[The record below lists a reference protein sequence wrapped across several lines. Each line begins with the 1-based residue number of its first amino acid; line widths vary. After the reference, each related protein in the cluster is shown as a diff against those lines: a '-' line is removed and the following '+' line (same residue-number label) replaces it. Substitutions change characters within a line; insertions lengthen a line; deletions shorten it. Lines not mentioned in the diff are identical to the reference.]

1 MDLIKY
7 IGEFLI
13 IAIVALPPFLYLYK
27 YTLDNIDNLFVKIA
41 IYAVYWAG
49 TLLLSNVMPALAVLF
64 ILRDSQ
70 RRADRGIEEGSM
82 RFFAGDKW
90 RFSWP
95 SFAKA
100 AICGIF
106 IKYAVTVV
114 NYLFILVLQ
123 KYGVALK
130 NQEVINEFLK
140 SSVVSS
146 ILYFIMIVFCA
157 PIVEE
162 FVFRY
167 WLYDSVLK
175 RWTGR
180 IISAVITSILFMA
193 AHYNLQGSIAFF
205 LIGMINCYLYE
216 KYGYWAAVANHFM
229 FNFTS
234 AAMLVAVKIF
244 GIPLS

>member
-1 MDLIKY
+1 
-7 IGEFLI
+7 
-13 IAIVALPPFLYLYK
+13 
-27 YTLDNIDNLFVKIA
+27 
-41 IYAVYWAG
+41 
-49 TLLLSNVMPALAVLF
+49 
-64 ILRDSQ
+64 
-70 RRADRGIEEGSM
+70 
-82 RFFAGDKW
+82 
-90 RFSWP
+90 
-95 SFAKA
+95 
-100 AICGIF
+100 
-106 IKYAVTVV
+106 
-114 NYLFILVLQ
+114 
-123 KYGVALK
+123 
-130 NQEVINEFLK
+130 
-140 SSVVSS
+140 SVVSS

>member
-140 SSVVSS
+140 SSVV
-146 ILYFIMIVFCA
+146 
-157 PIVEE
+157 
-162 FVFRY
+162 
-167 WLYDSVLK
+167 
-175 RWTGR
+175 
-180 IISAVITSILFMA
+180 
-193 AHYNLQGSIAFF
+193 
-205 LIGMINCYLYE
+205 
-216 KYGYWAAVANHFM
+216 
-229 FNFTS
+229 
-234 AAMLVAVKIF
+234 
-244 GIPLS
+244 